1 MRSEFL
7 ILANG
12 SETQRSSATLSD
24 RTPEG
29 KRHEQMVQVN
39 AGNSIILSR
48 IFAPR
53 KGDCDSIDK
62 QHGRWYNE
70 GGGADDAEGRKQRSH

>member
-1 MRSEFL
+1 
-7 ILANG
+7 
-12 SETQRSSATLSD
+12 
-24 RTPEG
+24 
-29 KRHEQMVQVN
+29 MVQVN

-62 QHGRWYNE
+62 RRGRWYNE
-70 GGGADDAEGRKQRSH
+70 GDGAIAPNDAEREKTMRKYEADVPENVEMADIQAI